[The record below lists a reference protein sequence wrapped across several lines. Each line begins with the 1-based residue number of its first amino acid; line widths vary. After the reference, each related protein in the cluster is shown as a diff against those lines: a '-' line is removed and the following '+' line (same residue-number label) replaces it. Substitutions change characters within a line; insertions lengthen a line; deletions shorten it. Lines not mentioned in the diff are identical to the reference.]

1 MPTFLGYPY
10 DPELFDY
17 NWSQVKDPTLTAMFE
32 SGAVVQDS
40 EIANLISKGSNTYTL
55 PFHNVL
61 GGTEDNY
68 DGQTNI
74 TATVPD
80 GGAQSG
86 IVYGRAHGWT
96 EKDFVRDF
104 NSGADPMHQ
113 IVTQVDKYWQKRRQ
127 ERMIGILGAVFG
139 ISSTDWNK
147 HKTDISSA
155 NTTVASTNQIG
166 PATFNDAITDALGDN
181 RGMFSLA
188 IMHSQVASA
197 LEKLNLLQ
205 FRTYTDAN
213 GMTRKLNIADCNGL
227 AVIVD
232 DGAPVTAATSS
243 VAAKYTTY
251 LLGNGVLRFAKA
263 PVDRPSELERSAAT
277 NGGQTTLY
285 TRLRETIHPYG
296 FSFTMPSAATSVS
309 PTNAQLFATAN
320 WSIPTGIDVKNIP
333 MAQIIS
339 NV

>member
-1 MPTFLGYPY
+1 MPGTFLGYPF
-10 DPELFDY
+10 DEELFDY
-17 NWSQVKDPTLTAMFE
+17 NWSQIQDPTLTAMFE

-40 EIANLISKGSNTYTL
+40 EIANLISKGSNAYTL

-61 GGTEDNY
+61 SGTEDNY

-104 NSGADPMHQ
+104 NSGADPMKQ
-113 IVTQVDKYWQKRRQ
+113 ITSQVEKFWQKRRQ
-127 ERMIGILGAVFG
+127 ERLIGILNGIFG
-139 ISSTDWNK
+139 ITGNADWAL
-147 HKTDISSA
+147 HTTDISASSS
-155 NTTVASTNQIG
+155 TVTDNNRIG
-166 PATFNDAITDALGDN
+166 PATGNDAITTALGDN
-181 RGMFSLA
+181 RNLFSLA

-197 LEKLNLLQ
+197 LEKLNLLT
-205 FRTYTDAN
+205 FRTYTDVN
-213 GMTRKLNIADCNGL
+213 GMTRKLNIADYNGMT
-227 AVIVD
+227 VIVD
-232 DGAPVTAATSS
+232 DGLAPASG
-243 VAAKYTTY
+243 KYTTY
-251 LLGNGVLRFAKA
+251 LLGGGVVRFAKA
-263 PVDRPSELERSAAT
+263 PVERPSELERSAAT

-296 FSFTMPSAATSVS
+296 FSFAMPANATSVS
-309 PTNAQLFATAN
+309 PTNAQLFDTAN
-320 WSIPTGIDVKNIP
+320 WSIPTGVDCKNI
-333 MAQIIS
+333 AIARIIS